1 MSPTDYDADIFFEKN
16 SYFSGV
22 KDSVI
27 KIRFIEPQLSHL
39 LVTTVASLEHNWCF
53 IGPQLSHLWITTKTD
68 YRKSTL

>member
-1 MSPTDYDADIFFEKN
+1 MTLKLFFEKK

-22 KDSVI
+22 KDSGI
-27 KIRFIEPQLSHL
+27 KICFIGPQLSHL
-39 LVTTVASLEHNWCF
+39 LDTTVASLEHNWCF

>member
-1 MSPTDYDADIFFEKN
+1 MSPTENDADIFFEKN

-22 KDSVI
+22 KDSGI
-27 KIRFIEPQLSHL
+27 KICFIGPQLSHL
-39 LVTTVASLEHNWCF
+39 LDTTVASLEHNWCF

>member
-1 MSPTDYDADIFFEKN
+1 MTLTFFLKKD

-22 KDSVI
+22 KDSGI
-27 KIRFIEPQLSHL
+27 KICFIGPQLSHL
-39 LVTTVASLEHNWCF
+39 LDTTVASLEHNWCF